1 MKDNTL
7 AKIFAVSAAGV
18 IAVSAALAQTTT
30 TVTTDAGAVTTG
42 LTTRTGS
49 FVTYTP
55 GDEYFTF
62 RTTPAAEPVRYYYT
76 KETTFVDPTGRT
88 VELSAI
94 RPDRCDGLLP
104 TGEFELCARWGGKT
118 ASAIMRRK
126 KRRRQQQPRHNVGF
140 GRNNARWFARRA
152 FFML

>member
-7 AKIFAVSAAGV
+7 AKIFAISAAGAMA
-18 IAVSAALAQTTT
+18 ISAALAQTTT
-30 TVTTDAGAVTTG
+30 TVTADAGPVTAGMTM
-42 LTTRTGS
+42 RTGS

-94 RPDRCDGLLP
+94 RPDLP
-104 TGEFELCARWGGKT
+104 ATVYYVNEGNRTIVRKVVLSKP
-118 ASAIMRRK
+118 ASAIIEK
-126 KRRRQQQPRHNVGF
+126 KETTTTTTTTP
-140 GRNNARWFARRA
+140 
-152 FFML
+152 

>member
-7 AKIFAVSAAGV
+7 AKIFAISVAGA

-30 TVTTDAGAVTTG
+30 TVTTDAGPATAG
-42 LTTRTGS
+42 FTTRTGS

-62 RTTPAAEPVRYYYT
+62 RATPAAEPVRYYYT

-88 VELSAI
+88 VELSEI
-94 RPDRCDGLLP
+94 RPDLP
-104 TGEFELCARWGGKT
+104 ATVYYVSEGNRMIVRKVVLSKP
-118 ASAIMRRK
+118 ASAIIEK
-126 KRRRQQQPRHNVGF
+126 KETTTTTTTTP
-140 GRNNARWFARRA
+140 
-152 FFML
+152 

>member
-7 AKIFAVSAAGV
+7 GKIFAVSAAGV
-18 IAVSAALAQTTT
+18 IVVSAALAQTTT

-62 RTTPAAEPVRYYYT
+62 RSTPAAEPVRYYYT
-76 KETTFVDPTGRT
+76 KETTFVDPTGQT
-88 VELSAI
+88 VEVSNI
-94 RPDRCDGLLP
+94 RPDLP
-104 TGEFELCARWGGKT
+104 ATVYYVSEGNRMIVRKVVISKP
-118 ASAIMRRK
+118 ASAIIEK
-126 KRRRQQQPRHNVGF
+126 KETTTTTTTRP
-140 GRNNARWFARRA
+140 
-152 FFML
+152 

>member
-7 AKIFAVSAAGV
+7 AKIFAISAACA

-30 TVTTDAGAVTTG
+30 TVTANAAPVSAE

-62 RTTPAAEPVRYYYT
+62 RTAPAAEPVRYYYT
-76 KETTFVDPTGRT
+76 KATTFVDPTGQM
-88 VELSAI
+88 VQVSDI
-94 RPDRCDGLLP
+94 RPDLP
-104 TGEFELCARWGGKT
+104 ATVYYVNEGNRMIVRKVVISKP
-118 ASAIMRRK
+118 ASAIIEK
-126 KRRRQQQPRHNVGF
+126 KETTTTTTTTP
-140 GRNNARWFARRA
+140 
-152 FFML
+152 

>member
-7 AKIFAVSAAGV
+7 AKIFAVSAAGA
-18 IAVSAALAQTTT
+18 IAISAALAQTTT

-76 KETTFVDPTGRT
+76 RETTFVDPTGRT
-88 VELSAI
+88 VELSEI
-94 RPDRCDGLLP
+94 RPDLP
-104 TGEFELCARWGGKT
+104 GQKPA
-118 ASAIMRRK
+118 ASISAANRMIVRK
-126 KRRRQQQPRHNVGF
+126 VVLSKPAAVIEKKETTTTTTTTP
-140 GRNNARWFARRA
+140 
-152 FFML
+152 

>member
-7 AKIFAVSAAGV
+7 AKIFAISAAGA

-30 TVTTDAGAVTTG
+30 TVTTNAGPVTTAE

-76 KETTFVDPTGRT
+76 RETTFVDPTGRT
-88 VELSAI
+88 VELSEI
-94 RPDRCDGLLP
+94 RPDLP
-104 TGEFELCARWGGKT
+104 ATVYYVNEGNRMIVRKVVLSRP
-118 ASAIMRRK
+118 SAVIEK
-126 KRRRQQQPRHNVGF
+126 KETTTTTTP
-140 GRNNARWFARRA
+140 
-152 FFML
+152 

>member
-7 AKIFAVSAAGV
+7 AKIFAISAAGV

-62 RTTPAAEPVRYYYT
+62 RSTPAAEPVRYYYT
-76 KETTFVDPTGRT
+76 KETTFVDPTGQT
-88 VELSAI
+88 VEVSNI
-94 RPDRCDGLLP
+94 RPDLP
-104 TGEFELCARWGGKT
+104 ATVYYVSEGNRMIVRKVVISKP
-118 ASAIMRRK
+118 ASAIIEK
-126 KRRRQQQPRHNVGF
+126 KETTTTTTTTP
-140 GRNNARWFARRA
+140 
-152 FFML
+152 

>member
-7 AKIFAVSAAGV
+7 AKIFAISAAGA

-30 TVTTDAGAVTTG
+30 TVTTNAGPVTTAE

-88 VELSAI
+88 VELSEI
-94 RPDRCDGLLP
+94 RPDLP
-104 TGEFELCARWGGKT
+104 ATVYYVNEGNRMIVRKVVLSRP
-118 ASAIMRRK
+118 SAVIEK
-126 KRRRQQQPRHNVGF
+126 KETTTTTTTTP
-140 GRNNARWFARRA
+140 
-152 FFML
+152 

>member
-7 AKIFAVSAAGV
+7 AKIFAISAAGA
-18 IAVSAALAQTTT
+18 IAVSAGLAQTTT
-30 TVTTDAGAVTTG
+30 TVTTNAEPVTAV
-42 LTTRTGS
+42 TTRTGS

-88 VELSAI
+88 VELSEI
-94 RPDRCDGLLP
+94 RPDLP
-104 TGEFELCARWGGKT
+104 ATVYYVNEGNRM
-118 ASAIMRRK
+118 IVRK
-126 KRRRQQQPRHNVGF
+126 VVLSKPAAVIEKKETTTTTTTTP
-140 GRNNARWFARRA
+140 
-152 FFML
+152 

>member
-7 AKIFAVSAAGV
+7 AKIFAVSAVGV
-18 IAVSAALAQTTT
+18 IAASAALAQTTT
-30 TVTTDAGAVTTG
+30 TVTTDAGPVTAG

-76 KETTFVDPTGRT
+76 RETTFVDPTGRT
-88 VELSAI
+88 VELSEI
-94 RPDRCDGLLP
+94 RPDLP
-104 TGEFELCARWGGKT
+104 ATVYYVNEGNRMIVRKVVISRP
-118 ASAIMRRK
+118 ASAIIEK
-126 KRRRQQQPRHNVGF
+126 KETTTTTTTTP
-140 GRNNARWFARRA
+140 
-152 FFML
+152 

>member
-7 AKIFAVSAAGV
+7 AKIFAISAAGA

-30 TVTTDAGAVTTG
+30 TVTTNAGPVAAE

-76 KETTFVDPTGRT
+76 RETTFVDPTGRT
-88 VELSAI
+88 VELSEI
-94 RPDRCDGLLP
+94 RPDLP
-104 TGEFELCARWGGKT
+104 ATVYYVNKGSRMIVRKVVLSRP
-118 ASAIMRRK
+118 SAVIEK
-126 KRRRQQQPRHNVGF
+126 KETTTTTTTTP
-140 GRNNARWFARRA
+140 
-152 FFML
+152 

>member
-7 AKIFAVSAAGV
+7 AKIFAISAAGAM
-18 IAVSAALAQTTT
+18 AVSAALAQTTT
-30 TVTTDAGAVTTG
+30 TVTADAGPVTAG
-42 LTTRTGS
+42 MTTRTGS

-88 VELSAI
+88 VELSEI
-94 RPDRCDGLLP
+94 RPDLP
-104 TGEFELCARWGGKT
+104 ATVYYVNEGNRIIVRKVVLSKP
-118 ASAIMRRK
+118 SAIIEK
-126 KRRRQQQPRHNVGF
+126 KETTTTTTTTP
-140 GRNNARWFARRA
+140 
-152 FFML
+152 

>member
-7 AKIFAVSAAGV
+7 AKIFAISAAGAM
-18 IAVSAALAQTTT
+18 AVSAALAQTTT
-30 TVTTDAGAVTTG
+30 TVTADAGPVTAG
-42 LTTRTGS
+42 MTTRTGS

-62 RTTPAAEPVRYYYT
+62 RSTPAAEPVRYYYT

-94 RPDRCDGLLP
+94 RPDLP
-104 TGEFELCARWGGKT
+104 ATVYYVNEGNRMIVRKVVLSKP
-118 ASAIMRRK
+118 ASAVIEK
-126 KRRRQQQPRHNVGF
+126 KETTTTTTTTP
-140 GRNNARWFARRA
+140 
-152 FFML
+152 

>member
-7 AKIFAVSAAGV
+7 AKIFAISAAGA

-30 TVTTDAGAVTTG
+30 TVTTNAGQGTAE

-76 KETTFVDPTGRT
+76 KETTFVDPTGQT
-88 VELSAI
+88 VEVSNI
-94 RPDRCDGLLP
+94 RPDLP
-104 TGEFELCARWGGKT
+104 ATVYYVSEGNRMIVRKVVISKPAN
-118 ASAIMRRK
+118 AIIEK
-126 KRRRQQQPRHNVGF
+126 KETTTTTTTTP
-140 GRNNARWFARRA
+140 
-152 FFML
+152 

>member
-7 AKIFAVSAAGV
+7 AKIFAISAAGV

-62 RTTPAAEPVRYYYT
+62 RSAPAAEPVRYYYT

-88 VELSAI
+88 VEVSDI
-94 RPDRCDGLLP
+94 RPDLP
-104 TGEFELCARWGGKT
+104 ATVYYVNEGNRM
-118 ASAIMRRK
+118 IVRK
-126 KRRRQQQPRHNVGF
+126 VVLTRPAAAVIEKKETTTTTTTKP
-140 GRNNARWFARRA
+140 
-152 FFML
+152 

>member
-18 IAVSAALAQTTT
+18 IVVSAALAQTTT

-76 KETTFVDPTGRT
+76 RETTFVDPTGRT

-94 RPDRCDGLLP
+94 RPDLP
-104 TGEFELCARWGGKT
+104 ATVYYVNEGNRTIVRKVVLSKP
-118 ASAIMRRK
+118 ASAIIEK
-126 KRRRQQQPRHNVGF
+126 KETTTTTTTTP
-140 GRNNARWFARRA
+140 
-152 FFML
+152 

>member
-7 AKIFAVSAAGV
+7 AKIFAISAAAA
-18 IAVSAALAQTTT
+18 ITVSAALAQTTT

-42 LTTRTGS
+42 MTTRTGS
-49 FVTYTP
+49 FVTSTP

-88 VELSAI
+88 VAVSDI
-94 RPDRCDGLLP
+94 RPDLP
-104 TGEFELCARWGGKT
+104 ATVYYINEGNRM
-118 ASAIMRRK
+118 IVRK
-126 KRRRQQQPRHNVGF
+126 VVLSRPAGAVIEKKETTTTTTTTP
-140 GRNNARWFARRA
+140 
-152 FFML
+152 

>member
-7 AKIFAVSAAGV
+7 AKFFAVSAAGV

-94 RPDRCDGLLP
+94 RPDLP
-104 TGEFELCARWGGKT
+104 ATVYYVNEGNRTIVRKVVLSKL
-118 ASAIMRRK
+118 ASAIIEK
-126 KRRRQQQPRHNVGF
+126 KETTTTTTTTP
-140 GRNNARWFARRA
+140 
-152 FFML
+152 

>member
-7 AKIFAVSAAGV
+7 AKIFAISAAGA

-30 TVTTDAGAVTTG
+30 TVTTNAGPVTTAE

-76 KETTFVDPTGRT
+76 RETTFVDPTGRT
-88 VELSAI
+88 VELSEI
-94 RPDRCDGLLP
+94 RPDLP
-104 TGEFELCARWGGKT
+104 ATVYYVNEGNRMIVRKVVLSRP
-118 ASAIMRRK
+118 SAVIEK
-126 KRRRQQQPRHNVGF
+126 KETTTTTTTTP
-140 GRNNARWFARRA
+140 
-152 FFML
+152 

>member
-7 AKIFAVSAAGV
+7 AKIFAISAAGA
-18 IAVSAALAQTTT
+18 IAVSAASAQTTT
-30 TVTTDAGAVTTG
+30 TVTTNAGPVPAE

-76 KETTFVDPTGRT
+76 RETTFVDPTGRT
-88 VELSAI
+88 VELSEI
-94 RPDRCDGLLP
+94 RPDLP
-104 TGEFELCARWGGKT
+104 ATVYYVNEGSRMIVRKVVLSKP
-118 ASAIMRRK
+118 SAVIEK
-126 KRRRQQQPRHNVGF
+126 KETTTTTTTTP
-140 GRNNARWFARRA
+140 
-152 FFML
+152 